1 MMTSALCHPN
11 SGSPSDSYAWHPLSR
26 EQKARLSI
34 LAREAFA
41 KRHPGSLAGME
52 RRITEFR
59 HEEAIRCCGKRVSEA
74 AQRDYLPLKAH
85 FQDLAGNSG
94 AALNTLMRSE
104 SEPRRVALHKLT
116 QECRARQLSMSYPAS
131 ICKRQFGCDLPQAS
145 AKQLWN
151 LVFTVRNRRS
161 RGNLNSGVPTPLAP
175 KGAASQSN
183 QLPPVAGLPPAPRR
197 RSTAEC
203 PF

>member
-1 MMTSALCHPN
+1 MTTSDLCHPN

-52 RRITEFR
+52 RRITDFR
-59 HEEAIRCCGKRVSEA
+59 HQESIRCCGKRVSEA

-85 FQDLAGNSG
+85 FQDLTGNSG

-116 QECRARQLSMSYPAS
+116 QECRERQLSMSYPES
-131 ICKRQFGCDLPQAS
+131 ICRRQYHCDLAKAN
-145 AKQLWN
+145 AKQLWC
-151 LVFTVRNRRS
+151 LVYTVRNRKA
-161 RGNLNSGVPTPLAP
+161 VPAKPT
-175 KGAASQSN
+175 
-183 QLPPVAGLPPAPRR
+183 
-197 RSTAEC
+197 TADC
-203 PF
+203 PY